1 MRAAC
6 EALRLIDE
14 EGMTVPGG
22 SGLSVGEEGYGGGV
36 GVNEKLGVKGQGRG
50 VGRLYRAA
58 MDKTGVWDGVPIE
71 YARCQT
77 EFPARDGWNHGW
89 TR

>member
-1 MRAAC
+1 
-6 EALRLIDE
+6 
-14 EGMTVPGG
+14 
-22 SGLSVGEEGYGGGV
+22 
-36 GVNEKLGVKGQGRG
+36 VNEKLGVKGEGRN

-71 YARCQT
+71 YARAQT
-77 EFPARDGWNHGW
+77 EYPAREGWNHGW